1 VIDESGIAGR
11 LNITLKLRSED
22 QELLSGPRSLPAVS
36 DPTVPAPPT
45 VPFDDIKTA
54 LQALGLNLEATDGR
68 SEFVVV
74 DHIERPSG
82 N

>member
-1 VIDESGIAGR
+1 VDESGITGR
-11 LNITLKLRSED
+11 FNITLKLRSED
-22 QELLSGPRSLPAVS
+22 QELLKGPRSLPAVS
-36 DPTVPAPPT
+36 DPTVSAPPT
-45 VPFDDIKTA
+45 VPIDDIKTA
-54 LQALGLNLEATDGR
+54 MKTLGLNLEPTDGR